1 MFRFAF
7 AKFSFLLILIP
18 ALIAFFVWGFR
29 QKRAALARFGDIELI
44 QKLTATVSPRR
55 QRWKAALI
63 VLAVLMMTLALLRPQ
78 WGTKL
83 RTVKREGQDILVA
96 LDVSK
101 SMLGEDIKPN
111 RLAKAKHE
119 IGTLMDHL
127 EGDRIG
133 LVAFAGEAFV
143 QCPLTLDYGAARMFL
158 DAMEPDL
165 IPVPGTAMGE
175 AITKAM
181 AAFDQSDRKHKVLLL
196 ITDGEEHVGEPVEL
210 AKEAAKQG
218 IVIYCVGIGSPQ
230 GVPIPDLDENGRR
243 LGFKKDDK
251 GEVVVTKLDEI
262 TLEKIALETGG
273 KYYRGSAAEDE
284 LSHIYDDISQM
295 EKKALASQQ
304 FAQFEDRHQVLIIL
318 ALLLLLIEGLL
329 PERRRIKG
337 EWRGRF
343 Q

>member
-1 MFRFAF
+1 M
-7 AKFSFLLILIP
+7 ILFI
-18 ALIAFFVWGFR
+18 VWAFR
-29 QKRAALARFGDIELI
+29 QKKAAMARFGSIELI
-44 QKLTATVSPRR
+44 RKLIATVSPQR
-55 QRWKAALI
+55 QRWKAGLL
-63 VLAVLMMTLALLRPQ
+63 VLSVLFLVLALLRPQ

-83 RTVKREGQDILVA
+83 RTVKREGQDILIA

-101 SMLGEDIKPN
+101 SMLAEDIKPM

-119 IGTLMDHL
+119 IMSLIDKL

-165 IPVPGTAMGE
+165 IPVPGTAIGE
-175 AITKAM
+175 ALKTSIE
-181 AAFDQSDRKHKVLLL
+181 AFDKTERKHKVMLL
-196 ITDGEEHVGEPVEL
+196 ITDGEEHVGDPVEI
-210 AKEAAKQG
+210 AKEAAQAG

-230 GVPIPDLDENGRR
+230 GVPIPDFDADGRR
-243 LGFKKDDK
+243 IGFKKDDK
-251 GEVVVTKLDEI
+251 GGVVMTRLDEI

-273 KYYRGSAAEDE
+273 KYYRGSASEVE
-284 LSHIYDDISQM
+284 LDRIYDDISEM

-304 FAQFEDRHQVLIIL
+304 FAQYEDRHQILIIIAL
-318 ALLLLLIEGLL
+318 ILLITELLLS
-329 PERRRIKG
+329 ERRRIKR

>member
-7 AKFSFLLILIP
+7 AQFSFLLLLVP
-18 ALIAFFVWGFR
+18 ALIVFIVWAFR
-29 QKRAALARFGDIELI
+29 RKQAAMARFGDIELI

-55 QRWKAALI
+55 QRWKAALL
-63 VLAVLMMTLALLRPQ
+63 VLTVLSLTLALLRPQ

-83 RTVKREGQDILVA
+83 RTVKREGQDILIA

-101 SMLGEDIKPN
+101 SMLAEDIKPN
-111 RLAKAKHE
+111 RLAKARHE
-119 IGTLMDHL
+119 VASLINRL

-158 DAMEPDL
+158 EAMEPDL
-165 IPVPGTAMGE
+165 IPVPGTAIGE
-175 AITKAM
+175 ALKKSM
-181 AAFDQSDRKHKVLLL
+181 EAFDQSERKHKVMLL

-210 AKEAAKQG
+210 AKEAAKAG

-230 GVPIPDLDENGRR
+230 GVPIPDFDENGRR
-243 LGFKKDDK
+243 IGFKKDRQ
-251 GEVVVTKLDEI
+251 GEVVMTKLDEI

-273 KYYRGSAAEDE
+273 KYYRGSAGEVE
-284 LSHIYDDISQM
+284 LERIYDEISAM

-304 FAQFEDRHQVLIIL
+304 FAQFEDRHQVLIVL
-318 ALLLLLIEGLL
+318 ALLFVLIELLL
-329 PERRRIKG
+329 PERRRLKG